1 VPYTPRRPEH
11 CALRQILAQNLAKTR
26 AELAE
31 EDVYLPRFVW
41 RELEAI
47 IACGDV
53 HKGFVRVV
61 CGACKHERIVGFSCK
76 GRAVCSSCVGRKMN
90 ELSLHLFEKV

>member
-1 VPYTPRRPEH
+1 VPYAPRRPEH

-47 IACGDV
+47 IDCGVVDR
-53 HKGFVRVV
+53 GFVRVV
-61 CGACKHERIVGFSCK
+61 CGTCKHERLVGFSCK